1 MLIMSNFKQAVSWLF
16 HSEHEDEV
24 QERFDLTAQQLEDAI
39 SIVNMFSTIH
49 RESANEDFDIHNTV
63 HDWSKK

>member
-1 MLIMSNFKQAVSWLF
+1 LF